1 MYFTLKRGALRGD
14 PISAYLFIFALK
26 VFFVFIKNKVD
37 IKGIDL
43 FDHTFLFTA
52 YAGDSTLK
60 IKTVKILIETYWKI
74 IEKCE
79 ITGFTHLEEVL
90 EAVCG
95 LKTADLSNDAIKVLR
110 THFSYHNKSKAE
122 WKLLSTVKDMQNAL
136 NVRNARILTL
146 EGRILIFK
154 TLRLSKFVN
163 LSLIATVSNSILNE
177 IQKIK
182 KAFLWCSTKPKTN
195 HKTLCN
201 MFEEGGLKNVD
212 TNAKIIS
219 L

>member
-1 MYFTLKRGALRGD
+1 
-14 PISAYLFIFALK
+14 
-26 VFFVFIKNKVD
+26 
-37 IKGIDL
+37 
-43 FDHTFLFTA
+43 
-52 YAGDSTLK
+52 
-60 IKTVKILIETYWKI
+60 
-74 IEKCE
+74 
-79 ITGFTHLEEVL
+79 
-90 EAVCG
+90 
-95 LKTADLSNDAIKVLR
+95 
-110 THFSYHNKSKAE
+110 
-122 WKLLSTVKDMQNAL
+122 MQNAL

-163 LSLIATVSNSILNE
+163 LSLIATVSNSVLNE

-182 KAFLWCSTKPKTN
+182 KAFLWYSTKPKTN